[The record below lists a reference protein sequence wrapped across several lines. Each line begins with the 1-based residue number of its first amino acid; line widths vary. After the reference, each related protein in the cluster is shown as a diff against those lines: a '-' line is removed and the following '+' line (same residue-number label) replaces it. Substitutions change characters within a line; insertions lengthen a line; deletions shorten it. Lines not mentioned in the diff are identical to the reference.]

1 MSYRENI
8 DDLFNKMAN
17 EVCKFIKASENSFP
31 ENWVPAAYIKVQL
44 NLTKNAYPQGN
55 KTDNKT
61 GWLFATLAR
70 HLQDQNKIEFKKEGS
85 RSYYK
90 TKV

>member
-1 MSYRENI
+1 MSHKVNI
-8 DDLFNKMAN
+8 DELFNQMAN
-17 EVCKFIKASENSFP
+17 EVHSFIKVSENGFS
-31 ENWVPAAYIKVQL
+31 ERWVPATYIKSEL

-70 HLQDQNKIEFKKEGS
+70 HLQDTNKVDFKKVGS
-85 RSYYK
+85 RSFYK
-90 TKV
+90 TKA

>member
-1 MSYRENI
+1 MNNRENI
-8 DDLFNKMAN
+8 DKLFVEMAN
-17 EVCKFIKASENSFP
+17 EVLSFIKSSETGFN
-31 ENWVPAAYIKVQL
+31 EGWVPATYVRERL

-70 HLQDQNKIEFKKEGS
+70 HLQDNDEVSYKKVGS
-85 RSYYK
+85 RAFYRSR
-90 TKV
+90 